1 MINFFLK
8 ESVIISTLSIL
19 AFVAAYLFECG
30 YSDAFGY
37 DYVFIVI
44 DLKVMV
50 ISMACVTIVSFP
62 LVLYFWVF
70 FSLAFRQEKEQR
82 LIAVQMIMPI
92 PVLIF
97 LYMSGFES
105 TVMFWLL
112 CIAVFLAF
120 VTFVRVL
127 FKARKLGWQEAMSH
141 IATAEG
147 IKEFEGPRP
156 KRKEPRVID
165 KVMGYCAILVILM
178 TLGFIVRGIGS
189 AVAHWKS
196 NYQTF
201 VLDGEEVAI
210 IAAYGERIIVGGV
223 TGDQF
228 NTKITI
234 VPKDSEKLI
243 DLKSAYFT
251 NFLSKP
257 FNLR

>member
-1 MINFFLK
+1 MNFFLK
-8 ESVIISTLSIL
+8 ESVIVSTLSIL
-19 AFVAAYLFECG
+19 AFVAAFLFECG
-30 YSDAFGY
+30 YADAFGY

-44 DLKVMV
+44 DLKIMV
-50 ISMACVTIVSFP
+50 ISMVCVAIVSLP
-62 LVLYFWVF
+62 LGVYFWVF
-70 FSLAFRQEKEQR
+70 FSFGFRKEKEQR
-82 LIAVQMIMPI
+82 LIALQMILPI

-97 LYMSGFES
+97 LYISGFDS
-105 TVMFWLL
+105 KIMFWLL
-112 CIAVFLAF
+112 CMALFLAF
-120 VTFVRVL
+120 VTFLRVL

-156 KRKEPRVID
+156 KVREPRVID
-165 KVMGYCAILVILM
+165 KVIGYCVILVILM
-178 TLGFIVRGIGS
+178 ALGLMVRGIGS

-223 TGDQF
+223 TADQF
-228 NTKITI
+228 NTRITM

-243 DLKSAYFT
+243 DLKNAYFT